1 MREFIVKRNPAIW
14 LLLTLIFGFYSIYIF
29 SSANGD
35 SLWAIVS
42 GVVLV
47 AASLVSLWK
56 FVRDVKASKNHGSGE

>member
-1 MREFIVKRNPAIW
+1 MKRNPAIW

-29 SSANGD
+29 SSTRGD

-47 AASLVSLWK
+47 AASLASLWK
-56 FVRDVKASKNHGSGE
+56 FLRDVKASKNHRSGE

>member
-1 MREFIVKRNPAIW
+1 MKRNPAIW

-29 SSANGD
+29 SSARPD

-47 AASLVSLWK
+47 AASLASLWK
-56 FVRDVKASKNHGSGE
+56 FLREVKASKIDRNGD